1 MYKRQIDK
9 CAAGRFGTAEDIAS
23 AVEFLLDPVRSGFI
37 TGTDI
42 LVDGGVVAG
51 VRSGRIELT

>member
-1 MYKRQIDK
+1 MIDK